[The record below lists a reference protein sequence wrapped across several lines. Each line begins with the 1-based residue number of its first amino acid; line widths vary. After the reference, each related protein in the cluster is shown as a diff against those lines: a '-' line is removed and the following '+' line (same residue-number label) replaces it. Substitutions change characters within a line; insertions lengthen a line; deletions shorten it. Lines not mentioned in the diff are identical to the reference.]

1 MEAPSTD
8 GPKQLPPC
16 TEIQKT
22 HDMGSFS
29 YYWTALL
36 STAEHDQFYLHRRCW
51 LYQMEYQNMADLH
64 FFFTV
69 TKNMSAWQAKKKQ
82 NMNDVV
88 RPRQTGKGEQL
99 HMCTCINPGDFI
111 QDGAPKIWKK
121 ARPKKNVMFS
131 PVGRIL
137 KKKYQSDNIL

>member
-1 MEAPSTD
+1 
-8 GPKQLPPC
+8 
-16 TEIQKT
+16 
-22 HDMGSFS
+22 
-29 YYWTALL
+29 
-36 STAEHDQFYLHRRCW
+36 
-51 LYQMEYQNMADLH
+51 MADLH
-64 FFFTV
+64 FFYSDQKTCRHGR
-69 TKNMSAWQAKKKQ
+69 QKKR